1 MCYEKRHV
9 GNDIEIVWGKDTY
22 QFSIDQWE
30 VACKLV
36 SFIDINNPD
45 NRLRLV
51 RGLRDIFKTS
61 TLNTS
66 VLIFAANEL
75 Y

>member
-30 VACKLV
+30 VACKY
-36 SFIDINNPD
+36 
-45 NRLRLV
+45 
-51 RGLRDIFKTS
+51 
-61 TLNTS
+61 
-66 VLIFAANEL
+66 EQ
-75 Y
+75 